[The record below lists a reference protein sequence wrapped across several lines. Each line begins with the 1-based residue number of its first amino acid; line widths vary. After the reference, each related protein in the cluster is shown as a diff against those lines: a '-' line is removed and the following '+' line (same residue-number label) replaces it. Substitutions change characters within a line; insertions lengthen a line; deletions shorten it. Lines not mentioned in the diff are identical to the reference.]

1 MDSHTQRTEAT
12 RTTTR
17 DAESQQ
23 TRQTESQRGKICP
36 SCGHHVPAEIKRH
49 KTLGIYVP
57 EWHPGTC
64 RNPDCSSSEPDRHR

>member
-1 MDSHTQRTEAT
+1 MDSRTQRTE
-12 RTTTR
+12 TTR
-17 DAESQQ
+17 STTGSTES
-23 TRQTESQRGKICP
+23 RQTPSRREDICP

-64 RNPDCSSSEPDRHR
+64 RNPDCPSSESDRHR